1 MYKLHIKIGDFE
13 FVEFESDKI
22 VDLVELY
29 RTTKTAFEPREGLAQ
44 KEWNAL
50 LDKYLN
56 TAKMEQH
63 EYDSCSDKQKW
74 MIQELKK
81 AFKRGKS
88 LEE

>member
-13 FVEFESDKI
+13 FVEVDCESYI
-22 VDLVELY
+22 QMVEE
-29 RTTKTAFEPREGLAQ
+29 RRQITEAFAPKEGLAQ
-44 KEWNAL
+44 KEWNTL

-56 TAKMEQH
+56 TATMEQH

-81 AFKRGKS
+81 CFKRNKV
-88 LEE
+88 E